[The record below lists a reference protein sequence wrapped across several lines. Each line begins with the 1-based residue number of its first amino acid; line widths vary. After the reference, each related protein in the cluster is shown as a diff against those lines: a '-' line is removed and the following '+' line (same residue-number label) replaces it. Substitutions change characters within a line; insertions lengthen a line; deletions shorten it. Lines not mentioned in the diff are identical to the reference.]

1 VEVEPLVAQQPLV
14 NRWGL
19 VGRQVVQHDMHV
31 EVLWNFTVD
40 LVQEL
45 DGLRRVVIRSQFGD
59 HLAARDV
66 EGGEQVD
73 GAVAF
78 VVMRASLV

>member
-1 VEVEPLVAQQPLV
+1 
-14 NRWGL
+14 
-19 VGRQVVQHDMHV
+19 MHV
-31 EVLWNFTVD
+31 EFGGDFAVD

-45 DGLRRVVIRSQFGD
+45 DELLRVVIRAQFGD
-59 HLAARDV
+59 HLAGRDA
-66 EGGEQVD
+66 ECGEQVD